1 VVGSGNALVVSQGEG
16 EGDGVQRG
24 ERNLMVMMAGLIV
37 SRRRRR
43 G

>member
-1 VVGSGNALVVSQGEG
+1 MVSRGNGVD
-16 EGDGVQRG
+16 DGVQRG
-24 ERNLMVMMAGLIV
+24 ERNPMVMMAGLIF